1 MLMYNNLNIQ
11 PNIKIYILTWNI
23 QSNSLSWRIIETDN
37 RIVTNQII
45 YEYFKDFKDL
55 IKHIIIDDDKNIK
68 LIGNFD
74 GKVEKLYLW

>member
-1 MLMYNNLNIQ
+1 MLMYNDINIQ
-11 PNIKIYILTWNI
+11 PNIKIYIHTWHI
-23 QSNSLSWRIIETDN
+23 YSNSLSCIVIETDN
-37 RIVTNQII
+37 LKNQNI